1 MAGTRS
7 DWATS
12 LLLQT
17 GLPSHQPITHHQ
29 SVKMAAA
36 SACRFLLFLE
46 QAVPGN
52 GDQLTPGSADRAG
65 RY

>member
-1 MAGTRS
+1 MAETRS

-17 GLPSHQPITHHQ
+17 GLPSHQSINPS
-29 SVKMAAA
+29 SVCEDDGGLCL
-36 SACRFLLFLE
+36 SISSFRE
-46 QAVPGN
+46 QAVLGN